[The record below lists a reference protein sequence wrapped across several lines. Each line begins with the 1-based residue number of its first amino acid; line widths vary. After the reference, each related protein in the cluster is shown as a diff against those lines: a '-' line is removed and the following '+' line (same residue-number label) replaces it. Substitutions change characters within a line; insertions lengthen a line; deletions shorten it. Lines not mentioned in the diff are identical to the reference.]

1 MLPSTGMKQR
11 AISCRINPRIQFNG
25 IHRFDLWEEIH
36 SSSFFTTAVQHRSLR
51 EGASLANHLG
61 QSSSTYSTQADN
73 ILCFLQVGKLI
84 YGVPLPIILSILS
97 RATGTMKLDIL
108 PLTLVEADPGKTQI
122 LC

>member
-1 MLPSTGMKQR
+1 MRYLAELIHR
-11 AISCRINPRIQFNG
+11 VQFNG

-51 EGASLANHLG
+51 EGASLANRLG

-84 YGVPLPIILSILS
+84 CGVPLPVMLSIFF
-97 RATGTMKLDIL
+97 RVTGTTKLDIL
-108 PLTLVEADPGKTQI
+108 PLTLVEADQEKTQI
-122 LC
+122 PC